1 MRRPHLHDAHGDA
14 RGGDGSRALE
24 LSGEAAAH
32 LVRVRARARDRVRV
46 RGRGRVRGRDRDR
59 VRDGDRVRVRVR
71 DRDRVRVRDRDRV
84 KKSLAARPPLTSCV
98 ATLDEMPAAPEEPA
112 DPRGNESSRL
122 PGWSTASDSATLG
135 RH

>member
-1 MRRPHLHDAHGDA
+1 MAISSETHR
-14 RGGDGSRALE
+14 SRSTPANCACIGFRFRLW
-24 LSGEAAAH
+24 LG
-32 LVRVRARARDRVRV
+32 L
-46 RGRGRVRGRDRDR
+46 GIGF
-59 VRDGDRVRVRVR
+59 R